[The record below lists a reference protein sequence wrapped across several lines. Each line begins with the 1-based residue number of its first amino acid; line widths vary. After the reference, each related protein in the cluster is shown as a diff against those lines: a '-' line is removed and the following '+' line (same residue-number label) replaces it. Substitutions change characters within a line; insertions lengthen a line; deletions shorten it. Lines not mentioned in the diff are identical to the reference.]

1 MKLTKFFIM
10 FFILT
15 IFFIACKK
23 TTVTVTKPGK
33 NILLSDILDN
43 IEDGTYE
50 TNGEKLEITNGGNNI
65 KIGDK
70 NYTNKGDIG
79 GFVRIYGDTNDTST
93 NSTNMLVMQI
103 SGTTIT
109 MPATTNG
116 TKALNDAFNYL
127 GEEKATSY
135 ISKVLENK
143 EDGGTGSINTDKLLE
158 GVPPEEKKELEKIF
172 KDLEKSDFGSYKI
185 YNKK

>member
-15 IFFIACKK
+15 ISFIACKK

-33 NILLSDILDN
+33 NIF
-43 IEDGTYE
+43 EMKDGTYE
-50 TNGEKLEITNGGNNI
+50 AKDNGEKLEITNDGNNI

-70 NYTNKGDIG
+70 NYTNKGNIG
-79 GFVRIYGDTNDTST
+79 GFVNIFENSNSSSTGDKKD
-93 NSTNMLVMQI
+93 MLVIQF
-103 SGTTIT
+103 GGDTIT

-127 GEEKATSY
+127 GGDKASSY
-135 ISKVLENK
+135 LLAATKPENK
-143 EDGGTGSINTDKLLE
+143 NEDGTINTKKLLE
-158 GVPPEEKKELEKIF
+158 GVPQEEKEKLEGIF
-172 KDLEKSDFGSYKI
+172 NSLTKNDFGEYKI
-185 YNKK
+185 YKKK